1 MGAVMGGNASPSAA
15 DLTEILGSVGVEV
28 DSAQLDIVIKELS
41 GKDVFEVMEAGR
53 AKLADVP
60 AGGGAPVA
68 SGGSAG
74 AAGGAAE
81 EKPKEKTPEPESDTD
96 SDMGMGLGL
105 FD

>member
-1 MGAVMGGNASPSAA
+1 M
-15 DLTEILGSVGVEV
+15 
-28 DSAQLDIVIKELS
+28 S

-60 AGGGAPVA
+60 AGCAPVA

-74 AAGGAAE
+74 APAGGGAAE

-96 SDMGMGLGL
+96 SDMGMGL